1 MKEKKLIERI
11 VFTNPVLS
19 NDIEVEPVMVQVY
32 DEEDYHDTHLLYGKN
47 EEDYTKEVAK
57 AVRDFLES
65 HHLDFDEAVE
75 KGLISSD
82 GSFAKRE
89 LEQFAEVWPEIEEQ
103 FDINEEQEELN
114 VEQEELELEAEQAE
128 DMKITNV
135 VFIENV
141 MDDGTTYPCVE
152 LIYEDEFS
160 EVMDLLDENGHISE
174 EAKDI
179 VSKFLEEKHM
189 SVKEAILEGVISASG
204 IELERFLDEHMDEFS
219 NEFQHLAVLE
229 ETGSKKIRQ
238 IVMYHFDGKGQMEPT
253 ENNLDNPDRG
263 MIAQACI
270 FYEDGTFKN
279 IFVSDGTYTYVDEL
293 SDAVYEFT
301 GKDMSLLDA
310 IHSGA
315 VTSVSGEEF
324 EEDFKKY
331 LKGVYHAPKESTS
344 LVPLYE
350 EKIDNDMESQSFMGR
365 ISKVLSRVSR
375 TIHRIVLGAKVIK
388 EKLNG
393 DNYKLEKKSKTGFLK
408 NAVRKFY
415 KKHPNIT
422 GGIFAFTLSAIP
434 FTFWKM
440 NSDTNYTCSRMSKV
454 GVVKEFTDR
463 NEESI
468 QDILAKQSKKKDSK
482 DKKDT
487 KKKEKQKKKKVA
499 EQQKSKHESET
510 IVESTP
516 VSTGDSSYK
525 DSYQPE
531 EPTSFINEENNTKEK
546 EKAKKTQKAEKEA
559 EKKRKKAEKLAK
571 AKLKKDQQMEDAK
584 KNTLDNEI
592 ASSNQDFQ
600 ENIDNANNGQ
610 GPINPDVLGNGVTF
624 GDENKDQNGNLVDSV
639 EDVTTDGTD
648 SSSGELPDPGAL
660 DSDDN
665 YVEQGSYNIVEGEV
679 DISQVEGA
687 DVVIVGNSQDSTNY
701 DSTNKD
707 TSSTMTE
714 SEVDI
719 EKVAEEMVNAMANE
733 GQQETDSFVKTK

>member
-1 MKEKKLIERI
+1 MKEKNLIERI
-11 VFTNPVLS
+11 VFTNPVLG

-32 DEEDYHDTHLLYGKN
+32 DEEDYHDTYLLYKG
-47 EEDYTKEVAK
+47 EGYTIEVTK

-65 HHLDFDEAVE
+65 HHLDFEEAVE

-89 LEQFAEVWPEIEEQ
+89 LESFAEVWPEIGEQ
-103 FDINEEQEELN
+103 FDINEEQEELD
-114 VEQEELELEAEQAE
+114 VEKEELELEAEQAE

-135 VFIENV
+135 IFIEKV
-141 MDDGTTYPCVE
+141 MHDGTTYSFVE
-152 LIYEDEFS
+152 VVYEDEVS
-160 EVMDLLDENGHISE
+160 EVIDLLDENGHISE

-179 VSKFLEEKHM
+179 ISKFLEEKHM
-189 SVKEAILEGVISASG
+189 SVKEAISEGVISGAS
-204 IELERFLDEHMDEFS
+204 IELRRFLDENMDEFS
-219 NEFQHLAVLE
+219 DEFQHPVGLE

-263 MIAQACI
+263 MITQACI

-279 IFVSDGTYTYVDEL
+279 IFVSNGTYTYVDEL

-315 VTSVSGEEF
+315 VTSISGEEF

-344 LVPLYE
+344 LVPVHE
-350 EKIDNDMESQSFMGR
+350 EEIDNDMESQSFMGR
-365 ISKVLSRVSR
+365 ISKSLSKVSR

-388 EKLNG
+388 DKLNG
-393 DNYKLEKKSKTGFLK
+393 NHYKLEKESKTGFLK

-415 KKHPNIT
+415 KKYPYIA
-422 GGIFAFTLSAIP
+422 GAIFTLTLYLPLA
-434 FTFWKM
+434 FLKT
-440 NSDTNYTCSRMSKV
+440 NDDTNYSCSRMSKV

-516 VSTGDSSYK
+516 VSTEDSSYNY
-525 DSYQPE
+525 SYQPE
-531 EPTSFINEENNTKEK
+531 EPTSSINEENNTKEK
-546 EKAKKTQKAEKEA
+546 EKSKKTQKAEKEA

-571 AKLKKDQQMEDAK
+571 AKLKKEQQMEDAK

-610 GPINPDVLGNGVTF
+610 GSINSDVLGNGVTF

-639 EDVTTDGTD
+639 EGVTTDGTD

-687 DVVIVGNSQDSTNY
+687 DVVIDGNSQDSTNS
-701 DSTNKD
+701 DSTNED